1 MPRLRISLPLLALI
15 SYAAIGIV
23 NSAEEPAPADAP
35 TPDEAGPQE
44 PPAESAD
51 APLEPAPAAE
61 GEPLGE
67 TAAEDGEVK
76 RAFLADFT
84 KDPTLGGKLHLTYQ
98 ASLGAKFFRYHPYVL
113 NFPADATVDDLQTA
127 AELEARHRER
137 RRDLDFD
144 QYLAIRTYDLFLPSQ
159 EDGFLQGVDTEASVR
174 WFNDLDGSPTGDE
187 AQSTY
192 DSLDGRERLQVR
204 TLNARLKLLDRHLEL
219 RGGRMYIEGAE
230 WLFLDGAE
238 ATAKGL
244 ALFGLPFE
252 VTGFAGARVSF
263 FETVSRTTVWGGA
276 FRIWPWGGGRIELA
290 DAYFL
295 ENTFQARFDQRL
307 GEWGTTRLTYRQ
319 IDEDP
324 QSLAADLQI
333 DGGES
338 GWTLWLEYF
347 GKFGLQAKDF
357 VFDYTS
363 LTQASARDRQALRY
377 FNLGDLDPF
386 DEASGEA
393 RWAWTDRIGL
403 LAGATAHIPR
413 GSSHRDEFNTE
424 WYEVWG
430 GFDTSHVPW
439 DGFTTRTV
447 ARYMHADLPR
457 RKPAT
462 VDPFLVQDVEA
473 DGEPS
478 FFGVELLIEQDLARR
493 VALGATAEFRLYKYD
508 SRFAHLDQLLGLGA
522 TAYARFR
529 QNRFLTYS
537 ILYAYDRDFEF
548 VNPDFEEV
556 HGVRAEMVFSF

>member
-1 MPRLRISLPLLALI
+1 MPQSRRFWLHLALV
-15 SYAAIGIV
+15 SCAALGNV
-23 NSAEEPAPADAP
+23 RAAEERAPSGEEPQEAPA
-35 TPDEAGPQE
+35 EM
-44 PPAESAD
+44 AE
-51 APLEPAPAAE
+51 AAE
-61 GEPLGE
+61 AAPDAAPGMEDEPLAE
-67 TAAEDGEVK
+67 TKAEEAAK
-76 RAFLADFT
+76 RSTLFADFA
-84 KDPTLGGKLHLTYQ
+84 KDPTLGGKLHLTYR
-98 ASLGAKFFRYHPYVL
+98 ASLAARFFRYHPYVL
-113 NFPADATVDDLQTA
+113 NFPGDATQDDLQTA

-137 RRDLDFD
+137 TRDFDLD
-144 QYLAIRTYDLFLPSQ
+144 QYLVIRTYDLFVPFRES
-159 EDGFLQGVDTEASVR
+159 GYLQGVDTEASVR
-174 WFNDLDGSPTGDE
+174 WFNDLDGSPVGDE

-192 DSLDGRERLQVR
+192 DSLDGRERLQFR
-204 TLNARLKLLDRHLEL
+204 TLNARLKLLDRHLEV
-219 RGGRMYIEGAE
+219 RGGRMFIEGAE
-230 WLFLDGAE
+230 WLLLDGAE

-244 ALFGLPFE
+244 ALFGRPIE
-252 VTGFAGARVSF
+252 MTSYAGARVTF

-276 FRIWPWGGGRIELA
+276 FRIWPWDGGRIELA

-324 QSLAADLQI
+324 QSLEANLQI

-338 GWTLWLEYF
+338 GWTVWFEYF

-386 DEASGEA
+386 DEGAAEV
-393 RWAWTDRIGL
+393 RWAWSDRVGL

-413 GSSHRDEFNTE
+413 GESQRDQFNTE

-439 DGFTTRTV
+439 EGFTTRTV

-462 VDPFLVQDVEA
+462 VDPFLVADVEA

-478 FFGVELLIEQDLARR
+478 FFGAELLIEQDLARR
-493 VALGATAEFRLYKYD
+493 VAVGATAEIRLYEYD
-508 SRFAHLDQLLGLGA
+508 SRFAHLDRLFGVGA

-537 ILYAYDRDFEF
+537 ILYAYDRDFEY
-548 VNPDFEEV
+548 VNPDFEEM
-556 HGVRAEMVFSF
+556 HGVRAEMLFSF